1 MSPSRLR
8 KPDRAHP
15 DLQPLLEFSH
25 IVNSSV
31 DLQFILNT
39 LLFTVMGKMLLMKGM
54 VLLGKSET
62 EFEVVVS
69 RGVDSLKVGRRVSI
83 PKPPRSP
90 SRLQSSRISS
100 QAWIQLFK
108 NAGLDLAVP
117 IVARKQVV
125 GMLVLGERMGGKN
138 FSQDDQKLLQSLVG
152 LSGAA
157 VEKAMFVHE
166 LKEANR
172 NLDRKYQEL
181 NTLFEL
187 SKEFN
192 VGLDA
197 QRVVRLLTFSLL
209 GQIGVSR
216 YVICYEDDRT
226 QTVVASKG
234 DIPLDASVF
243 VRILADLKGGVLL
256 RELSRKKKYAAS
268 VAKLINVGLQAAIP
282 LNVQHQAKGMIFLGE
297 KLRGGDYTKGDLE
310 FLYALGNLACVSI
323 ENARLFQETL
333 EKQRM
338 EDELAIAREIQ
349 QGLLPQSLPKIPGF
363 DIAAIN
369 VSSKQ
374 VGGDYYDVVSRAD
387 REYVIAIGD
396 VSGKGTPAA
405 LLMANVQAAMRA
417 LSSMSL
423 PLSEATARINDLTTD
438 NTGMGR
444 FITFFW
450 GVLNA
455 ETKELCYVNAGHNPP
470 FLVHTDGSIQR
481 LEAGGMI
488 LGMMKTV
495 TPYSEGRVT
504 LDSGDVLFLFTDGVS
519 EAMNAEDVDF
529 TEELLLEV
537 VKSARGKSSQD
548 IIQNVRDAVNGHTRG
563 TPQSDDIT
571 MLVVKAL

>member
-1 MSPSRLR
+1 MSPTRPR
-8 KPDRAHP
+8 KPDRIHP
-15 DLQPLLEFSH
+15 DLQPLLEFSNV
-25 IVNSSV
+25 VNSSV
-31 DLQFILNT
+31 DLRFILNT
-39 LLFTVMGKMLLMKGM
+39 LMFTIMGKMLLMKGM
-54 VLLGKSET
+54 VLLSKSKT
-62 EFEVVVS
+62 DYDVVVA
-69 RGVDSLKVGRRVSI
+69 RGVESFKVGQTVSI

-90 SRLQSSRISS
+90 SRLQSSRMSS
-100 QAWIQLFK
+100 QAWVTPFRSARLS
-108 NAGLDLAVP
+108 LVVP
-117 IVARKQVV
+117 IVARKKVV
-125 GMLVLGERMGGKN
+125 GMLLLGERMGGKK
-138 FSQDDQKLLQSLVG
+138 FSATDQKLIQWLLS

-157 VEKAMFVHE
+157 VEKAMFIEE
-166 LKEANR
+166 LKETNR
-172 NLDRKYQEL
+172 NLDRKCQEL

-216 YVICYEDDRT
+216 YVICYENSGR

-243 VRILADLKGGVLL
+243 VPILADLHGGVLL
-256 RELSRKKKYAAS
+256 RELTRKKKYEAS
-268 VAKLINVGLQAAIP
+268 VSKLINVGLHVAIP
-282 LNVQHQAKGMIFLGE
+282 MNVHHQAKGMIFLGE
-297 KLRGGDYTKGDLE
+297 KLRGGEYTKGDLE

-323 ENARLFQETL
+323 ENAHLFQEAL

-369 VSSKQ
+369 VSSRQ
-374 VGGDYYDVVSRAD
+374 VGGDYYDVVSRSD
-387 REYVIAIGD
+387 HEYVIAIGD

-405 LLMANVQAAMRA
+405 LLMANVQATMRA

-423 PLSEATARINDLTTD
+423 SLSDATTRINDLTTD

-455 ETKELCYVNAGHNPP
+455 GTKELCYVNAGHNPP
-470 FLVHTDGSIQR
+470 FLVHADGSTKR

-504 LDSGDVLFLFTDGVS
+504 LCSGDVLFLFTDGVS
-519 EAMNAEDVDF
+519 DAMNAADVDF
-529 TEELLLEV
+529 TEERLLEI
-537 VKSARGKSSQD
+537 VKSARGRPSQD
-548 IIQNVRDAVNGHTRG
+548 IIQDVRDAVNAHTHG

-571 MLVVKAL
+571 MLVVRAL